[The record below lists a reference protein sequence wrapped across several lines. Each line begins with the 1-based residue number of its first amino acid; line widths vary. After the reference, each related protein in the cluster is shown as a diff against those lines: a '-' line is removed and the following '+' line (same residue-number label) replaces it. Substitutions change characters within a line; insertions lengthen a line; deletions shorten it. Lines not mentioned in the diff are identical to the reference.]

1 MFYVFCNMMAWWQLN
16 GHFTERLKAH
26 WFWSS
31 PYWMALYGIPIGFL
45 FFEATRLSYEHF
57 GFTWNIRLMGFGLGT
72 IVFGIMSYIFLE
84 EIYKCHKGCRKDG
97 IRTLKEIT
105 ETNVHTKAML
115 QKGDASVFLERDV
128 YVVTYGQP

>member
-1 MFYVFCNMMAWWQLN
+1 MGDGMSKLWMSIIILFFTNMMAWWQLN

-84 EIYKCHKGCRKDG
+84 EIPTVK
-97 IRTLKEIT
+97 TLICLLLAAAIVLIQI
-105 ETNVHTKAML
+105 TNVI
-115 QKGDASVFLERDV
+115 GE
-128 YVVTYGQP
+128 